1 MIQLYYAPSTAS
13 LIPHLLLREM
23 GIPFELVLVD
33 RAVKAQKSPE
43 FIALNP
49 NGLVPVLKDG
59 ELVIY
64 ETAAICLYLCDTY
77 GHDGLVPAIGTAE
90 RASFYKWLIW
100 LTNTMQST
108 LMAYFNPGRWVA
120 EGNEEGAAQV
130 KTRAQE
136 KVYGM
141 LDQLD
146 AELQSHG
153 GDWFMGNTFTALDI
167 YVFIMCR
174 WTRGFSSRPA
184 REYPHLAPYL
194 QRMLARPAT
203 QSAFAAEKLSEP
215 FV

>member
-1 MIQLYYAPSTAS
+1 MD
-13 LIPHLLLREM
+13 
-23 GIPFELVLVD
+23 IPFELVLVD
-33 RAVKAQKSPE
+33 RTIKAQKSAA
-43 FIALNP
+43 FVALNP

-59 ELVIY
+59 ELVLY

-77 GHDGLVPAIGTAE
+77 GQVGLVPAIGTSR
-90 RASFYKWLIW
+90 RAHFYKWMIW

-120 EGNEEGAAQV
+120 EGNDEGAAQV
-130 KTRAQE
+130 KMRAQE
-136 KVYGM
+136 KVYAM

-146 AELQSHG
+146 AELARHG
-153 GDWFMGNTFTALDI
+153 GEWFMGNTFTALDP

-174 WTRGFSSRPA
+174 WTRGFSNRPA
-184 REYPHLAPYL
+184 RDYPHLAPYL

-203 QSAFAAEKLSEP
+203 QRAFAAENLSEP

>member
-13 LIPHLLLREM
+13 LISHLLLREM

-77 GHDGLVPAIGTAE
+77 GHDGLMPAIGTAE

-153 GDWFMGNTFTALDI
+153 GAWFMGNTFTALDI

-203 QSAFAAEKLSEP
+203 QSAFAAEKLGEP